1 MVARKYMKKNTQV
14 AQSAS
19 SSGSV
24 KQFKWF
30 SQRVQTSQLADA
42 DVSISLRI
50 RLDKLTDTS
59 PLAYAV
65 ISLTRC
71 SHIRNP
77 MQPYS

>member
-1 MVARKYMKKNTQV
+1 MTHPLVDLQPVLAPKVTEKVSMVARKYMKKNTQV

-42 DVSISLRI
+42 DVSISLQI
-50 RLDKLTDTS
+50 RL
-59 PLAYAV
+59 
-65 ISLTRC
+65 R
-71 SHIRNP
+71 
-77 MQPYS
+77 